1 MCMFSNILE
10 DNKIG
15 FNFVIFLFIGVL
27 FYYIYTFNVQI
38 KLKTTEP
45 FKSRPQPVNFKS
57 KSIEKE
63 MKQLEKLKKLYKKKC
78 KSQNN
83 IKTDVISDVFDIKTY
98 PNKVVNLRLQQL
110 KEQDE
115 QKLLE
120 SKKGGRIITSCLP
133 KLTFDGI

>member
-15 FNFVIFLFIGVL
+15 FNFVIFIFIGVL

-38 KLKTTEP
+38 KFKTKEP
-45 FKSRPQPVNFKS
+45 FKSRPQPVNFQS
-57 KSIEKE
+57 KTIEKE
-63 MKQLEKLKKLYKKKC
+63 MKQLQKLKQQYKKRC

-83 IKTDVISDVFDIKTY
+83 IDTKVISEVFDVKTY
-98 PNKVVNLRLQQL
+98 PNKVVNLRVEQL
-110 KEQDE
+110 NEQKQ
-115 QKLLE
+115 QKLL
-120 SKKGGRIITSCLP
+120 TSNNHNRKIKNCLP